1 MARQTNQKEMIIDV
15 LEEMNHPTAD
25 ELLTKLEKKYGPFS
39 KATLYRNLAQFV
51 EDGKVD
57 RLALSDAVVRYEIAK
72 DFHYHIACEKCG
84 KVENLMLPHP
94 LDFPDEIKGYKI
106 DTHELVFYG
115 ICPKCQKSME
125 K

>member
-57 RLALSDAVVRYEIAK
+57 RIALSDAVVRYEIAK

-84 KVENLMLPHP
+84 KVENLMLPP
-94 LDFPDEIKGYKI
+94 LDFPEEIKGYKI

-115 ICPKCQKSME
+115 ICPKCQKTME